1 VRRLIGKPAQYSWA
15 MGLYIYFQW
24 LSMILT
30 FLLDLISAFDNP
42 VSREENTLHFIFLLF
57 SCFFYGEDMAWRLFL
72 CPFLSFFVFLWLT
85 SSISHQGTRCGPVIF
100 LYLCQFPGGFPS
112 GVDL

>member
-1 VRRLIGKPAQYSWA
+1 

-42 VSREENTLHFIFLLF
+42 VPREENTFAFHLFPFLLF
-57 SCFFYGEDMAWRLFL
+57 
-72 CPFLSFFVFLWLT
+72 FLWGGHGMASVYLSVSFILCVT
-85 SSISHQGTRCGPVIF
+85 LAHLFNFTPGDTLRSCDLFVSVPVPWWISVVHGSVARRITIV
-100 LYLCQFPGGFPS
+100 
-112 GVDL
+112 